1 MPAEFSF
8 TKRTI
13 SVPPLDYAVI
23 ALSSYVGD

>member
-8 TKRTI
+8 TERTI

-23 ALSSYVGD
+23 ASSSSVGD

>member
-13 SVPPLDYAVI
+13 SVLPLDYAVI
-23 ALSSYVGD
+23 ASSSSLSD